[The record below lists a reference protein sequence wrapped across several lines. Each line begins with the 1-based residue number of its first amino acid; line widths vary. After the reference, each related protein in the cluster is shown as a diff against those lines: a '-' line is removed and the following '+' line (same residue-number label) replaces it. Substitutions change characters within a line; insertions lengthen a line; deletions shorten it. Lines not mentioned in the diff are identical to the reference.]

1 MAITMTAIQFL
12 SRRRVAI
19 RLPYL
24 DSIRGAAAIY
34 VAIGHIWQFLVFQP
48 PYANLPKLFTLLNF
62 GHAAVG
68 IFIVL
73 SGYCLM
79 LPIAAQGHVEQ
90 ESGWLQ
96 AFIRRRALRLY
107 PAYIAAI
114 IFSLILIATTGVGLD
129 PQRIWTAGLNHY
141 SGESI
146 GSHLLLMHNLT
157 RFQFTIDTPMWSVA
171 LEWQICLLFGAVLVP
186 LWKRIHPYVM
196 LSVLFLLTAWTAAIP
211 QLSEKCL
218 WFVGLFFMGNIA
230 ACYGTR
236 TTAGVEG
243 LGLPSKLWKL
253 AGLRSAIP
261 ALLVFIATC
270 MVPKLIVLS
279 DIALGIGVSG
289 VLVWLQRT
297 WTRTPD
303 HRVFKVLS
311 GKPLTVLGAM
321 SYSIYLLHFPILET
335 SNAWLAGKL
344 PPLGVMSIQA
354 GVVLP
359 AILSISWLSYKY
371 IELPF
376 MRIGKHNQPDG
387 IAQPSSNVVTP

>member
-1 MAITMTAIQFL
+1 MTAIQFL
-12 SRRRVAI
+12 TRRRVAI
-19 RLPYL
+19 QLPYL
-24 DSIRGAAAIY
+24 DSIRGVAALY
-34 VAIGHIWQFLVFQP
+34 VAIGHIWQFLAFQP
-48 PYANLPKLFTLLNF
+48 PYANLPKIFTLLNF

-90 ESGWLQ
+90 EAGWLQ
-96 AFIRRRALRLY
+96 AFIRRRALRVY

-129 PQRIWTAGLNHY
+129 PQRLWTAGLNQF

-146 GSHLLLMHNLT
+146 GSHILLMHNLT
-157 RFQFTIDTPMWSVA
+157 RFQWTIDAPMWSVA
-171 LEWQICLLFGAVLVP
+171 LEWQIYLLFGAVMVP

-196 LSVLFLLTAWTAAIP
+196 LSVLILLTAWTATIP
-211 QLSEKCL
+211 QLSDKCF

-236 TTAGVEG
+236 TAAGVEG
-243 LGLPSKLWKL
+243 LGLPSKLWKF

-261 ALLVFIATC
+261 AMLVFLATC
-270 MVPKLIVLS
+270 MMPKLIVVS

-289 VLVWLQRT
+289 ILVWLQRT
-297 WTRTPD
+297 WNRKPE
-303 HRVFKVLS
+303 HRLINVLS
-311 GKPLTVLGAM
+311 AKPLTILGAM

-335 SNAWLAGKL
+335 ANAWLVGKF
-344 PPLGVMSIQA
+344 PATVVMAIQA

-359 AILSISWLSYKY
+359 IVLGISWLSYKY

-376 MRIGKHNQPDG
+376 MRMGKRIRPEG
-387 IAQPSSNVVTP
+387 ISQPSSNVVTP

>member
-1 MAITMTAIQFL
+1 MTAIQFL
-12 SRRRVAI
+12 TRRRVAI

-24 DSIRGAAAIY
+24 DSIRGAAALY
-34 VAIGHIWQFLVFQP
+34 VAIGHIWQFLAFQP
-48 PYANLPKLFTLLNF
+48 PYANLPKVFTLLNF

-68 IFIVL
+68 IFFVL

-90 ESGWLQ
+90 EHGWLQ

-107 PAYIAAI
+107 PAYIAAMVL
-114 IFSLILIATTGVGLD
+114 SLILISTTGVGLD
-129 PQRIWTAGLNHY
+129 PQRIWTAGLNHF

-157 RFQFTIDTPMWSVA
+157 RFQWTIDTPMWSVA
-171 LEWQICLLFGAVLVP
+171 LEWQIYLIFGAVLVP
-186 LWKRIHPYVM
+186 MWKRIHPYVM
-196 LSVLFLLTAWTAAIP
+196 LSVLFFLTAWTAAIP
-211 QLSEKCL
+211 QLSDKCL

-236 TTAGVEG
+236 TAAGVEG

-261 ALLVFIATC
+261 ALLVFLATC
-270 MVPKLIVLS
+270 MLPKLIVVS

-289 VLVWLQRT
+289 ILVWLQRT
-297 WTRTPD
+297 WNRNPEQ
-303 HRVFKVLS
+303 RVFKVLS
-311 GKPLTVLGAM
+311 AKPLTVLGAM

-335 SNAWLAGKL
+335 ANAWLVGKF
-344 PPLGVMSIQA
+344 PAFVVMAIQA

-359 AILSISWLSYKY
+359 IVLVISWLSYKY

-376 MRIGKHNQPDG
+376 MRMGKRIRPEG
-387 IAQPSSNVVTP
+387 ISQPSSNVVTP

>member
-1 MAITMTAIQFL
+1 MTAIQFL
-12 SRRRVAI
+12 TRRRVATQ
-19 RLPYL
+19 LPYL
-24 DSIRGAAAIY
+24 DSIRGLAALY
-34 VAIGHIWQFLVFQP
+34 VAIGHIWQFIAFQP
-48 PYANLPKLFTLLNF
+48 PYANLPKVFTLLNF

-90 ESGWLQ
+90 EAGWLQ
-96 AFIRRRALRLY
+96 AFIRRRALRIY

-114 IFSLILIATTGVGLD
+114 VFSLALIATTGVGLD
-129 PQRIWTAGLNHY
+129 PQRIWTKGLNHF

-157 RFQFTIDTPMWSVA
+157 RFQWTIDTPMWSVA
-171 LEWQICLLFGAVLVP
+171 LEWQIYLLFGAVIVP
-186 LWKRIHPYVM
+186 LWKRVHPYLM
-196 LSVLFLLTAWTAAIP
+196 LSALFVLTAWTATIP
-211 QLSEKCL
+211 SLSEKYL

-236 TTAGVEG
+236 SAAGVEG

-253 AGLRSAIP
+253 AGLRSALP
-261 ALLVFIATC
+261 ALLVFLATC
-270 MVPKLIVLS
+270 MMPKLILVS
-279 DIALGIGVSG
+279 DIALGICTSG
-289 VLVWLQRT
+289 ILVWLQRT
-297 WTRTPD
+297 FAKTPE
-303 HRVFKVLS
+303 HRVIRVLS
-311 GKPLTVLGAM
+311 AKPLAILGAM

-335 SNAWLAGKL
+335 TNAWLAGKF
-344 PPLGVMSIQA
+344 PPLTVMALQA

-359 AILSISWLSYKY
+359 IVLALSWLSYKL

-376 MRIGKHNQPDG
+376 MRMGKRILTEN
-387 IAQPSSNVVTP
+387 ANQPSSNVVTP